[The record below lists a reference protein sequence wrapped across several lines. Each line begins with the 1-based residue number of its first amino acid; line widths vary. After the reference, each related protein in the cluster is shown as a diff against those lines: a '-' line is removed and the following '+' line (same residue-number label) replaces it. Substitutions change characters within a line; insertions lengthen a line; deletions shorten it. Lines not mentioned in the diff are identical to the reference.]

1 MPTCYITLT
10 GYPINLDAM
19 CEEERGLVER
29 MLEAYRQYPVK
40 WLGADVPK
48 SKPNHPVTRWATKR
62 WNPLREAI
70 WAFLDSRGHPFA
82 GRIPKYTSVMIQ
94 TGRWKSTRRNPYF
107 AHDIHF
113 DLSYRV
119 ADASA
124 SFETRLPRL
133 PIEQGAW

>member
-29 MLEAYRQYPVK
+29 MFEVYRKYPARG
-40 WLGADVPK
+40 LGSTLSVADPK
-48 SKPNHPVTRWATKR
+48 HPASGWTDKR
-62 WNPLREAI
+62 WNPLRDAI
-70 WAFLDSRGHPFA
+70 WAFLQSRGHSFKSGLPTF
-82 GRIPKYTSVMIQ
+82 TSMMIQ
-94 TGRWKSTRRNPYF
+94 KKRWKATRRNPYF

-113 DLSYRV
+113 DLSYRI
-119 ADASA
+119 AEASA
-124 SFETRLPRL
+124 SFEACLPRL